1 MSVHNLMEDIVKSC
15 LKDWMQHQPELAGVD
30 EKTES
35 DIMAIVL
42 NQLPAK
48 YVSTMQGE
56 VFAKT
61 QLRAQVE
68 TDVYRELAYAVQ
80 KVMNTDRRSVLLN
93 DNLAQG

>member
-1 MSVHNLMEDIVKSC
+1 MAVHNLMEDIVKSC
-15 LKDWMQHQPELAGVD
+15 LKDWMQHQPELAGMD
-30 EKTES
+30 EKAES

-48 YVSTMQGE
+48 YVSTLQGE

-68 TDVYRELAYAVQ
+68 SDVYRELALGVQ
-80 KVMNTDRRSVLLN
+80 KVFKSDRKSVLSS
-93 DNLAQG
+93 DSQA